1 MKTNPKVA
9 IVGGGRFGLTLA
21 DALSG
26 NGIEVILVD
35 KKWEIVQSL
44 ADSSIHAVQGDATNP
59 DVLRDA
65 GFADCDIAVIAIGES
80 LEASTLATIHCKD
93 LKIPRGKNLCSV
105 LQVAGCLLET
115 EPEVVILRGLWVPV
129 SCGEGGI
136 GGSEWFPC
144 IRMKYEDGNGRSCTD
159 CSMC

>member
-1 MKTNPKVA
+1 MLTVLSRASPGKTHIQAKRRSNLILLVITRK
-9 IVGGGRFGLTLA
+9 
-21 DALSG
+21 S
-26 NGIEVILVD
+26 GIEHSQNYIFPGIESAASAMGFRTELRFI
-35 KKWEIVQSL
+35 EYLCSL
-44 ADSSIHAVQGDATNP
+44 RP
-59 DVLRDA
+59 D
-65 GFADCDIAVIAIGES
+65 
-80 LEASTLATIHCKD
+80 KD